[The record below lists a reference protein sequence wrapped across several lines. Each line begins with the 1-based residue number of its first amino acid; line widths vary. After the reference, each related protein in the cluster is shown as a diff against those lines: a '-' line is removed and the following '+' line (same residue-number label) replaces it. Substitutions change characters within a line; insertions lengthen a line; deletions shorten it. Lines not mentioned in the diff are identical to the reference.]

1 MHVLVMAKSPVPGRV
16 KTRLCP
22 PCTPEE
28 AAEVAAAALADTLD
42 AVVACGAT
50 RRVLALEGE
59 PGEWIPAGFDVV
71 AQRGRDL
78 ADRLGAAWA
87 DVAAPGVQIGMDTPQ
102 VTSTVLDAAL
112 ASLDTAMTG
121 APGRDVAVLGPAHD
135 GGWWG
140 IGLSRADPA
149 VFDGVPMSSP
159 DTAAAQRARL
169 AQLGWTVHELEA
181 FRDIDR
187 FEDLVEVAGLIPRSR
202 TAALSGRL
210 QARLQRDGAPSDGA
224 PSDGGPGAGA
234 GDRPSGDGRGRD
246 GAGSDAS
253 AERVVMRTRHGELLG
268 LDPVRWHEP
277 ADPIEVELLQE
288 VTGSVLDVGCGPGR
302 LVHHLVAQ
310 GVTAMGVDLSPAAV
324 ARATQRGVPVLQRS
338 VWDRLPGEGRW
349 STVLLFDGN
358 IGIGG
363 DPAGLL
369 VRCAMLLGRPGEVL
383 VEVGPPGTVTAT
395 VEVRLERADTVT
407 PWFPWATVSASD
419 ISELADKAGLAPRWI
434 RPMGDGSRARW
445 FACLA
450 SGC

>member
-1 MHVLVMAKSPVPGRV
+1 MAKSPVPGRV

-42 AVVACGAT
+42 AVVASGAT

-59 PGEWIPAGFDVV
+59 PGDWIPPGFDVV
-71 AQRGRDL
+71 AQRGGGL
-78 ADRLGAAWA
+78 AERLGAAWA

-102 VTSTVLDAAL
+102 VTPALLDAAL
-112 ASLDTAMTG
+112 ASLDTLMAA
-121 APGRDVAVLGPAHD
+121 APGRDVAVLGPAND

-159 DTAAAQRARL
+159 DTASAQRSRL
-169 AQLGWTVHELEA
+169 TQLGWTTHELEVL
-181 FRDIDR
+181 RDIDR
-187 FEDLVEVAGLIPRSR
+187 FEDLVEVAELIPRSR
-202 TAALSGRL
+202 TAAVSRRL
-210 QARLQRDGAPSDGA
+210 Q
-224 PSDGGPGAGA
+224 
-234 GDRPSGDGRGRD
+234 GRWPD
-246 GAGSDAS
+246 GAGSDAE
-253 AERVVMRTRHGELLG
+253 ADRVVMRTRHGELLG
-268 LDPVRWHEP
+268 LDPVRWHQP
-277 ADPIEVELLQE
+277 ADHIEMELLE
-288 VTGSVLDVGCGPGR
+288 KVTGSVLDVGCGPGR
-302 LVHHLVAQ
+302 LVHHLVAR

-324 ARATQRGVPVLQRS
+324 ARANQRGVPVLQRS

-369 VRCAMLLGRPGEVL
+369 VRCAILLGRPGEVL

-419 ISELADKAGLAPRWI
+419 ISDLAGKAGLAPRWI
-434 RPMGDGSRARW
+434 RSLNDGSRTRW

-450 SGC
+450 TGS